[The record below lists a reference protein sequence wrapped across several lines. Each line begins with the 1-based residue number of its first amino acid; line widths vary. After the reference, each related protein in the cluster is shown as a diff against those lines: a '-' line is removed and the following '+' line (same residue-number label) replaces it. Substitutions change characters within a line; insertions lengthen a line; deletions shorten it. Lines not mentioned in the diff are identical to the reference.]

1 MNNNVL
7 SKDKQAECLERAIKC
22 AGDRYSE
29 ELNIQVDEPC
39 RLMDIVLRDKNFF
52 DLFKQAASNLG
63 KISSKDLQIEEI
75 KTSIS
80 DVQISI
86 EGFLAGRDVSEKEWD
101 NALQKCEIAYKILL
115 NNKLDKSKVKE
126 SRVHGYILSELMTA
140 INDISALLSND
151 NKKLFMSNIALLYGE
166 GGIGKTHLLC
176 DYVKN
181 KILNRNIYLFL
192 ADDLPGNDPINAIA
206 NRLGFKESAGFLN
219 CLEKLRGQPSRI
231 CIVIDAINENSVMNW
246 KSLEKLSSDFGV
258 SIILSIRSGYEKH
271 TGIDDWNIP
280 RINHL
285 GFSDSIHE
293 WDAMIKYF
301 RHYDL
306 HDIVE
311 TPVLYNEFRNPL
323 FLKIYCISYSGT
335 KIEKRPRGHIMT
347 NVFEQYVV
355 SKIKIISNDLGVRLT
370 KRDIWDG
377 IVKQI
382 ALSLGSQSAG
392 SMTRISRRD
401 LINILSFNKKL
412 TGRKDKAIELL
423 CANGILREVTHFN
436 LETGVRDGFDYEF
449 TYQKF
454 SDHLIVRFYL
464 QSVRKDLESKRAYS
478 EINLIKAVKR
488 GHLLKSALNE
498 WNYGL
503 IEALA
508 IQVPEQTHGR
518 ELCAILPKKYLTD
531 ESIFQGILNSIVW
544 RDVNSRVPCINGNAL
559 DLYIRKNMFSSSR
572 ISSFL
577 DCLLTVA
584 ITPNHPFGSKK
595 FHGLMMRNKMPIRDS
610 FWQEYLYYYATR
622 DEGSFNRLCGWT
634 FSGFCDNSSDAQ
646 KYSSALALAWF
657 LASTNQSVRDRA
669 TFAIIKLLNGD
680 IEGIISLIDDFEGCG
695 DPYIVERLYAIA
707 YNFTIYEKNQRNSF
721 SKLVRY
727 IDKNVFQNEN
737 RIPNIMIDQY
747 AKEIIY
753 LYQDR
758 YHSLSSRVIKRCTP
772 PYNYNAPLRKR
783 VPSVN
788 TILKKYDND
797 SAVNDC
803 RSIINSVLYPEG
815 SVIADFGNYTVGSAL
830 SGLSNV
836 KLSSKISKD
845 CCYYRSFI
853 ESLSHDQE
861 CKLDEYRSK
870 KYHSKDIVMPLLL
883 FGKNRSMGGE
893 VIPASVSVKE
903 VGESLKSFI
912 ASLSLSQKKL
922 YKHISSYI
930 AENKTPYDRY
940 RKRKYDISYARRWI
954 FQNVLDLGWS
964 QKLHKDFDDAV
975 SRFDHLQM
983 SNNSGLRTERIGKK
997 YQWISLFELMAIE
1010 SSKYYI
1016 FEDNYSDSCPI
1027 IYQDPLIFN
1036 ERSYDPTIPYWLIV
1050 NKDGCIEDHY
1060 PSGFNDGLDVWWKPS
1075 LSIKD
1080 SQEWLLDQSDL
1091 LNIEDIIFP
1100 KKEGKKY
1107 TALINWP
1114 IWTKHSDERRMK
1126 ELWLH
1131 LNSYVVKLEDLQIIQ
1146 KWFNKSSIS
1155 PLDDDLSL
1163 PFSYDD
1169 VFLGEILRK
1178 TPVFSHLYENEARL
1192 NCRTEKLP
1200 FGYYTTISEYSGE
1213 SFELSRFL
1221 KTRINM
1227 PSPFLRDFLNL
1238 RTTENM
1244 HFQNKDVDI
1253 FCPAVDEQMG
1263 AYILVAD
1270 GNISK
1275 KLLDSGYTILWTMI
1289 GEKQD
1294 IGDIGNF
1301 HDGIRVESIAFIDEI
1316 GQFRKMKRTETI
1328 SDYQNKV
1335 RNNKSR
1341 K

>member
-1 MNNNVL
+1 MNNNIL
-7 SKDKQAECLERAIKC
+7 SKDKQAKCLERAIKC

-115 NNKLDKSKVKE
+115 NNKLDKSKVE
-126 SRVHGYILSELMTA
+126 EGRVHGYILSELMVA

-181 KILNRNIYLFL
+181 KIVNRNIYLFL

-206 NRLGFKESAGFLN
+206 NRLSFKESADFLRH
-219 CLEKLRGQPSRI
+219 LKKLKGQADRI
-231 CIVIDAINENSVMNW
+231 CIIIDAINENPAMDW
-246 KSLEKLSSDFGV
+246 KSLERLSNDFGV
-258 SIILSIRSGYEKH
+258 SIILSIRSGYKKH
-271 TGIDDWNIP
+271 IGIDDWNISQ
-280 RINHL
+280 IDHL
-285 GFSDSIHE
+285 GFSDSIQE
-293 WDAMIKYF
+293 WDAMVKYF
-301 RHYDL
+301 QHYNL
-306 HDIVE
+306 YDIAE

-323 FLKIYCISYSGT
+323 FLKIYCISYSGAKT
-335 KIEKRPRGHIMT
+335 EKRPRGHIMT

-355 SKIKIISNDLGVRLT
+355 NKIKIISDDLGVRLT
-370 KRDIWDG
+370 KRDVWDG

-382 ALSLGSQSAG
+382 ALSLGGQSAS
-392 SMTRISRRD
+392 SMARISRRD
-401 LINILSFNKKL
+401 LIKIISLNKKL
-412 TGRKDKAIELL
+412 TGRKDKTIELL
-423 CANGILREVTHFN
+423 CANGILREVAHFN
-436 LETGVRDGFDYEF
+436 LETGVRDDFDYEF

-464 QSVRKDLESKRAYS
+464 QSVRKDLESKGVYS
-478 EINLIKAVKR
+478 ENSLLKAIRR
-488 GHLLKSALNE
+488 GYLLKSALNE

-508 IQVPEQTHGR
+508 IQVPEQSHGK
-518 ELCAILPKKYLTD
+518 ELCSIIPKKYLSD
-531 ESIFQGILNSIVW
+531 SSLFQSILNSIVW
-544 RDVNSRVPCINGNAL
+544 RDINSRVCCMDERVL
-559 DLYIRKNMFSSSR
+559 DLYLRRNMFSSYIPSY
-572 ISSFL
+572 F
-577 DCLLTVA
+577 DCLLMVA
-584 ITPNHPFGSKK
+584 VTPNHPFGPKK
-595 FHGLMMRNKMPIRDS
+595 FHGIMLHNKMPVRDS

-622 DEGSFNRLCGWT
+622 NGGSFDRLCSWT
-634 FSGFCDNSSDAQ
+634 FSGFCDNSSGSQ
-646 KYSSALALAWF
+646 KYLSALALAWF
-657 LASTNQSVRDRA
+657 LASTNQSIRDRA
-669 TFAIIKLLNGD
+669 TFAIIKLLEGD
-680 IEGIISLIDDFEGCG
+680 IKNILSLIEDFECCD

-707 YNFTIYEKNQRNSF
+707 YNFAIYEKNQRNSF
-721 SKLVRY
+721 LNLVRY
-727 IDKNVFQNEN
+727 IDKNIFQNEK

-747 AKEIIY
+747 AKEIIR

-758 YHSLSSRVIKRCTP
+758 YQPLKNKVTKRCVP

-788 TILKKYDND
+788 TILKKYGND
-797 SAVNDC
+797 SVANDC

-815 SVIADFGNYTVGSAL
+815 SVIADFGNYTIGSAFSNL
-830 SGLSNV
+830 SSM

-861 CKLDEYRSK
+861 CQLDEYRSK

-893 VIPASVSVKE
+893 TIPASVSVKE

-912 ASLSLSQKKL
+912 ASLSLSQKRL

-930 AENKTPYDRY
+930 AENKTPYDKY

-1027 IYQDPLIFN
+1027 VYQDPLIFN
-1036 ERSYDPTIPYWLIV
+1036 ERSYDPTTPYWLIV
-1050 NKDGCIEDHY
+1050 NKDGYIEDHY

-1091 LNIEDIIFP
+1091 LDIEDIIFP
-1100 KKEGKKY
+1100 KKEGGKY

-1114 IWTKHSDERRMK
+1114 IWTKHSDERRIK

-1131 LNSYVVKLEDLQIIQ
+1131 LNSYVVKLEDLQLIQ
-1146 KWFNKSSIS
+1146 KWFNNGSIS
-1155 PLDDDLSL
+1155 PLNDDLSL

-1169 VFLGEILRK
+1169 VFLGEILKK
-1178 TPVFSHLYENEARL
+1178 TPVFSHLYEDEARL
-1192 NCRTEKLP
+1192 NYRTEKLP
-1200 FGYYTTISEYSGE
+1200 FDYYTTVSEYSGE
-1213 SFELSRFL
+1213 SFESSRFL

-1227 PSPFLRDFLNL
+1227 PSPFLREFLNL
-1238 RTTENM
+1238 HPTENM
-1244 HFQNKDVDI
+1244 HFQNKDIDI

-1270 GNISK
+1270 GDISK

-1289 GEKQD
+1289 GKKQD

-1301 HDGIRVESIAFIDEI
+1301 HDGIMVESIAFIDET

-1335 RNNKSR
+1335 RNNKSS

>member
-1 MNNNVL
+1 MNNNIL

-39 RLMDIVLRDKNFF
+39 RLMDIVLRDNNFF

-86 EGFLAGRDVSEKEWD
+86 EGFLAGRDVSEKEWN
-101 NALQKCEIAYKILL
+101 NALQKCEKAYKILL
-115 NNKLDKSKVKE
+115 NNKLDKSKVE
-126 SRVHGYILSELMTA
+126 EGRVHGYILSELMAA
-140 INDISALLSND
+140 INDISALLSNN
-151 NKKLFMSNIALLYGE
+151 NKKLFMSDIALLYGE

-181 KILNRNIYLFL
+181 KIVNRNIYLFL

-206 NRLGFKESAGFLN
+206 NRLGFKESAGFLRH
-219 CLEKLRGQPSRI
+219 LKKLKGQLNRI
-231 CIVIDAINENSVMNW
+231 CIIIDAINENPAMDW
-246 KSLEKLSSDFGV
+246 KSLERLSSDFGV
-258 SIILSIRSGYEKH
+258 SIILSIRSGYEKS
-271 TGIDDWNIP
+271 TGIEKWDLPMIM
-280 RINHL
+280 HL
-285 GFSDSIHE
+285 GFSEGAQE

-301 RHYDL
+301 QHYNLKDAA
-306 HDIVE
+306 E
-311 TPVLYNEFRNPL
+311 TPVLFNEFRNPL
-323 FLKIYCISYSGT
+323 FLKIYCESYSGA
-335 KIEKRPRGHIMT
+335 KIEKRPRGNIMT
-347 NVFEQYVV
+347 NVFEQYVAN
-355 SKIKIISNDLGVRLT
+355 KTRLIANDLGVPLGR
-370 KRDIWDG
+370 KDVWNG
-377 IVKQI
+377 VVKQM
-382 ALSLGSQSAG
+382 ALFLGERSNDVA
-392 SMTRISRRD
+392 RISRED
-401 LINILSFNKKL
+401 LVMILSSNMKFSGK
-412 TGRKDKAIELL
+412 TDKVIGLL
-423 CANGILREVTHFN
+423 CANGILREVTHFDIK
-436 LETGVRDGFDYEF
+436 TGAKKGLDYEF

-464 QSVRKDLESKRAYS
+464 NSIGKMPTVD
-478 EINLIKAVKR
+478 
-488 GHLLKSALNE
+488 LLKHIRKGKLLKQALSR

-508 IQVPEQTHGR
+508 IQIPERSRGT
-518 ELCAILPKKYLTD
+518 ELCAIVPKKYLAD
-531 ESIFQGILNSIVW
+531 DCLFEGILNSIIW
-544 RDVNSRVPCINGNAL
+544 RDIKSRVPCMDEGVLNAYL
-559 DLYIRKNMFSSSR
+559 QRTVVSSSR
-572 ISSFL
+572 MAKYLS
-577 DCLLTVA
+577 CLLMVTTV
-584 ITPNHPFGSKK
+584 PNHPFSSRK
-595 FHGLMMRNKMPIRDS
+595 FHQMMLHNKMPVRDS

-622 DEGSFNRLCGWT
+622 DDGSFNRLCSWT
-634 FSGFCDNSSDAQ
+634 FSGFCDGSSIAQ

-657 LASTNQSVRDRA
+657 LASTNQSIRDRA
-669 TFAIIKLLNGD
+669 TFAIIKLLEGD
-680 IEGIISLIDDFEGCG
+680 IKNILSLIKDFERCD

-707 YNFTIYEKNQRNSF
+707 YNFAIYEKNQRNSF
-721 SKLVRY
+721 LKLVKY
-727 IDKNVFQNEN
+727 IDENIFRNES
-737 RIPNIMIDQY
+737 RTPNIIIDQY
-747 AKEIIY
+747 AKEIIC
-753 LYQDR
+753 LCQDR
-758 YHSLSSRVIKRCTP
+758 YQSLNNEIIKRCMP

-783 VPSVN
+783 VPSVK
-788 TILKKYDND
+788 TILKKYGND
-797 SAVNDC
+797 SIANDC

-815 SVIADFGNYTVGSAL
+815 SVIADFGNYTMGSAFSNL
-830 SGLSNV
+830 SSIR
-836 KLSSKISKD
+836 LSSKISKD
-845 CCYYRSFI
+845 CCHYRSFI

-883 FGKNRSMGGE
+883 FSKNRSMGGE
-893 VIPASVSVKE
+893 AIPASVSVKE
-903 VGESLKSFI
+903 VEESLKSFI

-1027 IYQDPLIFN
+1027 VYQDPLIFN

-1050 NKDGCIEDHY
+1050 NKDGYIEDHY

-1091 LNIEDIIFP
+1091 LDIEDIIFP

-1131 LNSYVVKLEDLQIIQ
+1131 LNSYVVKLEDLQLIQ

-1192 NCRTEKLP
+1192 NYRTEKLP
-1200 FGYYTTISEYSGE
+1200 FSYYTTISEYSGE
-1213 SFELSRFL
+1213 SFESSRFL

-1301 HDGIRVESIAFIDEI
+1301 HDGIRVESIAFIDGT
-1316 GQFRKMKRTETI
+1316 GQFRKMKRTETV
-1328 SDYQNKV
+1328 SDYQNKA
-1335 RNNKSR
+1335 RNNKSS

>member
-1 MNNNVL
+1 MNNNIL

-22 AGDRYSE
+22 AGGRYSE

-52 DLFKQAASNLG
+52 DLFKQAALNLG
-63 KISSKDLQIEEI
+63 KISSNDLRIEEI

-86 EGFLAGRDVSEKEWD
+86 EGFLAGKDVSEKEWD

-115 NNKLDKSKVKE
+115 NNKLDKSKVE
-126 SRVHGYILSELMTA
+126 EDRIHGYILNELMVA
-140 INDISALLSND
+140 INDISALLSNS

-181 KILNRNIYLFL
+181 KIVNRNIYLFL

-206 NRLGFKESAGFLN
+206 NRLGFKEPAGFLRY
-219 CLEKLRGQPSRI
+219 LKKLKGQVNRI
-231 CIVIDAINENSVMNW
+231 CIIIDAINENPAMDW
-246 KSLEKLSSDFGV
+246 KSLERLSSGFGV
-258 SIILSIRSGYEKH
+258 SIILSIRSGYEKS
-271 TGIDDWNIP
+271 TGIEKWDLPMIM
-280 RINHL
+280 HL
-285 GFSDSIHE
+285 GFSEGAQE

-301 RHYDL
+301 QHYNLKD
-306 HDIVE
+306 VAE
-311 TPVLYNEFRNPL
+311 TPVLFNEFRNPL
-323 FLKIYCISYSGT
+323 FLKIYCESYSGT
-335 KIEKRPRGHIMT
+335 KIEKRPRGNIMT
-347 NVFEQYVV
+347 NVFEQYVA
-355 SKIKIISNDLGVRLT
+355 SKTRLIANDLGVSLGR
-370 KRDIWDG
+370 KDVWNG
-377 IVKQI
+377 IVKQM
-382 ALSLGSQSAG
+382 ALFLGERSNDAA
-392 SMTRISRRD
+392 RISRED
-401 LINILSFNKKL
+401 LVMILSSNMKFSGK
-412 TGRKDKAIELL
+412 TDKVIELL
-423 CANGILREVTHFN
+423 CVNGILREVTRFDIK
-436 LETGVRDGFDYEF
+436 TGAKKGLDYEF

-464 QSVRKDLESKRAYS
+464 NSIGKMPTED
-478 EINLIKAVKR
+478 
-488 GHLLKSALNE
+488 LLKHIRKGQLLKQALSR

-508 IQVPEQTHGR
+508 IQIPERSRGT
-518 ELCAILPKKYLTD
+518 ELCTIVPKKYLAD
-531 ESIFQGILNSIVW
+531 DCLFEGILNSIIW
-544 RDVNSRVPCINGNAL
+544 RDIKSRVPYMDEGVLNVYL
-559 DLYIRKNMFSSSR
+559 QRTVVSSSR
-572 ISSFL
+572 MAKYLS
-577 DCLLTVA
+577 CLLMVATV
-584 ITPNHPFGSKK
+584 PNHPFSSRK
-595 FHGLMMRNKMPIRDS
+595 FHQMMLNNKMPIRDS

-622 DEGSFNRLCGWT
+622 DDGSFNRLCSWT
-634 FSGFCDNSSDAQ
+634 FSGFCDGSSIAQ

-657 LASTNQSVRDRA
+657 LASTNQSIRDRA
-669 TFAIIKLLNGD
+669 TFAIIKLLEGD
-680 IEGIISLIDDFEGCG
+680 IKNILSLIKDFERCD

-707 YNFTIYEKNQRNSF
+707 YSFAIYERNQKNSF
-721 SKLVRY
+721 LKLVKY
-727 IDKNVFQNEN
+727 IDENVFRNES
-737 RIPNIMIDQY
+737 RTPNIIIDQY
-747 AKEIIY
+747 AKEIIC
-753 LYQDR
+753 LCQDR
-758 YHSLSSRVIKRCTP
+758 YQSLNNEIIKRCMP
-772 PYNYNAPLRKR
+772 PYNYNTPLRKR
-783 VPSVN
+783 VPSVK
-788 TILKKYDND
+788 TILEKYGND
-797 SAVNDC
+797 SIANDC

-815 SVIADFGNYTVGSAL
+815 SVIADFGNYTMGSAFSNL
-830 SGLSNV
+830 SSIR
-836 KLSSKISKD
+836 LSSKISKD
-845 CCYYRSFI
+845 CYYYRSFI

-861 CKLDEYRSK
+861 YKLDEYRSK

-883 FGKNRSMGGE
+883 FSKNRPMGGE
-893 VIPASVSVKE
+893 AIPASVSVKE
-903 VGESLKSFI
+903 VEKSLKSFI

-997 YQWISLFELMAIE
+997 YQWISLFEFMAIE

-1027 IYQDPLIFN
+1027 VYQDPLIFN

-1091 LNIEDIIFP
+1091 LDIEDIIFP

-1155 PLDDDLSL
+1155 LLDDDLSL

-1192 NCRTEKLP
+1192 NYRTEKLP

-1221 KTRINM
+1221 KARINM

-1263 AYILVAD
+1263 AYILIAD

-1301 HDGIRVESIAFIDEI
+1301 HDGIRIESIAFIDET
-1316 GQFRKMKRTETI
+1316 GQFRKMKRTEMI

-1335 RNNKSR
+1335 RNNKFS